1 VIKLAA
7 RDPPDGPCAPLRHF
21 AGACEI
27 DITPPSSYRTAIM
40 RNRLIPALAV
50 LVAAAVPAH
59 ADPVEDFYKGRNVTV
74 LIGYSPGGSYDAA
87 GRVLA
92 HYMGRYI
99 PGNPSLVPQNMPG
112 AGTLNLVNYL
122 YNVSPKDGTAFGIF
136 ARGMAME
143 PLIGGTNA
151 KFDATKLTWIG
162 SAANEISVCAT
173 YATSP
178 VKSWNDALTKEF
190 TVAGNGSGS
199 DPDVFANVLRNRF
212 GVKDRLI
219 SGFPGSSEI
228 SLAMERG
235 EIDGRCGW
243 SWSSIKA
250 EKAQWLAEHKLNIV
264 VQLALEKA
272 PDLPNVPLITEL
284 ATDDRQRQI
293 LKLIFSRQTMGRP
306 FAGPPGIPA
315 ERAEALR
322 KAFDLTMKDP
332 EFLAEAEKRG
342 LEINPVSGRD
352 LEKLISELYQT
363 PKDIVAEAHEAIER
377 VH

>member
-1 VIKLAA
+1 
-7 RDPPDGPCAPLRHF
+7 
-21 AGACEI
+21 
-27 DITPPSSYRTAIM
+27 M
-40 RNRLIPALAV
+40 RNRLVPALAV
-50 LVAAAVPAH
+50 LLAAGASPVH
-59 ADPVEDFYKGRNVTV
+59 ADSVEDFYKGRNVTV

-92 HYMGRYI
+92 RYMGRYI

-122 YNVSPKDGTAFGIF
+122 YNVSPKDGSAFGIF

-162 SAANEISVCAT
+162 SAANEISLCAT
-173 YATSP
+173 YQTSP

-199 DPDVFANVLRNRF
+199 DPDVFANVLRNLF

-235 EIDGRCGW
+235 EVDGRCGW

-250 EKAQWLAEHKLNIV
+250 EKAQWLAEHKLNLV
-264 VQLALEKA
+264 VQLALQKA

-284 ATDDRQRQI
+284 ATNDRQRQI

-322 KAFDLTMKDP
+322 RAFDLTMKDP

-342 LEINPVSGRD
+342 LEINPVSGHD
-352 LEKLISELYQT
+352 LEKLITELYQT

-377 VH
+377 SH

>member
-1 VIKLAA
+1 
-7 RDPPDGPCAPLRHF
+7 
-21 AGACEI
+21 
-27 DITPPSSYRTAIM
+27 M
-40 RNRLIPALAV
+40 RNQLIPMLAIV
-50 LVAAAVPAH
+50 MAAVAAPAH
-59 ADPVEDFYKGRNVTV
+59 ADLVEDFYKGRTITV

-92 HYMGRYI
+92 RHMGRYI

-162 SAANEISVCAT
+162 SAANEISLCAT

-178 VKSWNDALTKEF
+178 VKNWNDALIKDF

-199 DPDVFANVLRNRF
+199 DPDVFANVLRNAF

-219 SGFPGSSEI
+219 SGYPGSAEI

-250 EKAQWLAEHKLNIV
+250 EKAQWLAEHKLNLI

-272 PDLPNVPLITEL
+272 ADLPNVPLITEL
-284 ATDDRQRQI
+284 ATNDRQRQI

-315 ERAEALR
+315 DRAQALR
-322 KAFDLTMKDP
+322 HAFDLTMKDP
-332 EFLAEAEKRG
+332 EFLAEAATRG
-342 LEINPVSGRD
+342 LEINPVSGPD
-352 LEKLISELYQT
+352 VEKLITELYQT
-363 PKDIVAEAHEAIER
+363 PKDVVAEAREATER
-377 VH
+377 R

>member
-1 VIKLAA
+1 
-7 RDPPDGPCAPLRHF
+7 
-21 AGACEI
+21 
-27 DITPPSSYRTAIM
+27 M
-40 RNRLIPALAV
+40 RNRLIPMLALI
-50 LVAAAVPAH
+50 LAATAMPAH
-59 ADPVEDFYKGRNVTV
+59 ADSVEDFYKGRTITV

-92 HYMGRYI
+92 RHMGGHI

-143 PLIGGTNA
+143 PLIGGANA
-151 KFDATKLTWIG
+151 KFDATKFTWIG
-162 SAANEISVCAT
+162 SAANEISLCAT
-173 YATSP
+173 YQSSP
-178 VKSWNDALTKEF
+178 VRSWNDALTKEF

-199 DPDVFANVLRNRF
+199 DPDVFANVLRNAF
-212 GVKDRLI
+212 GVKNRLI
-219 SGFPGSSEI
+219 SGYPGSAEI

-250 EKAQWLAEHKLNIV
+250 EKSQWLAEHKLNLI

-272 PDLPNVPLITEL
+272 ADLPNVPLITEL

-306 FAGPPGIPA
+306 FAGPPGIPP

-342 LEINPVSGRD
+342 LEINPVPGHD
-352 LEKLISELYQT
+352 LEKLIADLYAT
-363 PKDIVAEAHEAIER
+363 PKDVVAEAREATER
-377 VH
+377 AR

>member
-1 VIKLAA
+1 
-7 RDPPDGPCAPLRHF
+7 
-21 AGACEI
+21 
-27 DITPPSSYRTAIM
+27 M
-40 RNRLIPALAV
+40 RNRLLPALAV
-50 LVAAAVPAH
+50 ILAAVTSPTR
-59 ADPVEDFYKGRNVTV
+59 ADSVEDFYRGRSITL
-74 LIGYSPGGSYDAA
+74 LIGYSPGGSYDST

-92 HYMGRYI
+92 HFMGRYI

-143 PLIGGTNA
+143 PLIGGTNT

-162 SAANEISVCAT
+162 SAANEISLCAT
-173 YATSP
+173 YERSA
-178 VKSWNDALTKEF
+178 VKNWNDALTKEF

-212 GVKDRLI
+212 GVKNRLI
-219 SGFPGSSEI
+219 SGYPGSAEI

-250 EKAQWLAEHKLNIV
+250 EKSQWLAEHKLNLI

-272 PDLPNVPLITEL
+272 ADLPSVPLITEL

-315 ERAEALR
+315 DRAAALR

-352 LEKLISELYQT
+352 VGKLIAELYQT
-363 PKDIVAEAHEAIER
+363 PKDVVAEAREATER
-377 VH
+377 SH

>member
-1 VIKLAA
+1 
-7 RDPPDGPCAPLRHF
+7 
-21 AGACEI
+21 
-27 DITPPSSYRTAIM
+27 M
-40 RNRLIPALAV
+40 RNRL
-50 LVAAAVPAH
+50 VAASVFILAAAAAAPAH
-59 ADPVEDFYKGRNVTV
+59 ADPVEDFYKGRTITV
-74 LIGYSPGGSYDAA
+74 LIGYSPGGSYDSA

-92 HYMGRYI
+92 RHMGRHI

-122 YNVSPKDGTAFGIF
+122 YNVAPKDGTAFGIF

-162 SAANEISVCAT
+162 SAANEISMCAT
-173 YATSP
+173 FASSP
-178 VKSWNDALTKEF
+178 VKTWHDALTQSF

-199 DPDVFANVLRNRF
+199 DPDVFANVLRNAF
-212 GVKDRLI
+212 GVKNRLI
-219 SGFPGSSEI
+219 SGYPGSAEI

-250 EKAQWLAEHKLNIV
+250 EKSQWLAEHKLNLI

-272 PDLPNVPLITEL
+272 ADLPDVPLITEL

-306 FAGPPGIPA
+306 FAGPPAIPA
-315 ERAEALR
+315 DRAEALR

-332 EFLAEAEKRG
+332 DFLAEAQTRG
-342 LEINPVSGRD
+342 LEINPVSGHD
-352 LEKLISELYQT
+352 IEKLIAELYAT
-363 PKDIVAEAHEAIER
+363 PRDVVAEAREATER
-377 VH
+377 SH

>member
-1 VIKLAA
+1 VT
-7 RDPPDGPCAPLRHF
+7 
-21 AGACEI
+21 AGIPAMPWELI
-27 DITPPSSYRTAIM
+27 NMPS
-40 RNRLIPALAV
+40 RLIPAFAFVLAA
-50 LVAAAVPAH
+50 LAVPAH
-59 ADPVEDFYKGRNVTV
+59 ADPVEDFYKGRTITV
-74 LIGYSPGGSYDAA
+74 LIGYSPGGSYDSA

-92 HYMGRYI
+92 RHMGRHI

-122 YNVSPKDGTAFGIF
+122 YNVAPKDGTAFGIF

-143 PLIGGTNA
+143 PLIGGTNT

-162 SAANEISVCAT
+162 SAANEISMCAT
-173 YATSP
+173 YASSP
-178 VKSWNDALTKEF
+178 VKTWHDALTKDF

-199 DPDVFANVLRNRF
+199 DPDVFANVLRNAF
-212 GVKDRLI
+212 GVKNRLI
-219 SGFPGSSEI
+219 SGYPGSAEI

-250 EKAQWLAEHKLNIV
+250 EKAQWLAEHKLNLI

-272 PDLPNVPLITEL
+272 ADLPNVPLITEL
-284 ATDDRQRQI
+284 ATSDRQRQV

-315 ERAEALR
+315 DRAEALR

-332 EFLAEAEKRG
+332 DFLAEAQTRG
-342 LEINPVSGRD
+342 LEINPVSGHD
-352 LEKLISELYQT
+352 VEKLIAELYAT
-363 PKDIVAEAHEAIER
+363 PKDVVAEAREATER
-377 VH
+377 SR

>member
-1 VIKLAA
+1 
-7 RDPPDGPCAPLRHF
+7 
-21 AGACEI
+21 
-27 DITPPSSYRTAIM
+27 M
-40 RNRLIPALAV
+40 RNRLVPVLAV
-50 LVAAAVPAH
+50 LLAAAASPAH
-59 ADPVEDFYKGRNVTV
+59 ADSVEDFYKGRNVTV

-92 HYMGRYI
+92 RYMGRYI

-122 YNVSPKDGTAFGIF
+122 YNVSPKDGSAFGIF

-151 KFDATKLTWIG
+151 KFDATKLSWIG
-162 SAANEISVCAT
+162 SAANEISLCAT
-173 YATSP
+173 YQTSP
-178 VKSWNDALTKEF
+178 VKSWNDALTKDF

-199 DPDVFANVLRNRF
+199 DPDVFANVLRNLF

-235 EIDGRCGW
+235 EVDGRCGW

-250 EKAQWLAEHKLNIV
+250 EKAQWLAEHKLNLI
-264 VQLALEKA
+264 VQLALQKA

-284 ATDDRQRQI
+284 ATNDRQRQI

-322 KAFDLTMKDP
+322 RAFDLTMKDP

-342 LEINPVSGRD
+342 LEINPVSGHD
-352 LEKLISELYQT
+352 LEKLITELYQT

-377 VH
+377 SH